1 MERNDPP
8 ARRKSCQACKKARR
22 RCDLARPTCQ
32 RCAQRNIHCHYP
44 YAPPLRESAS
54 CIQPVIPVSE
64 IDASLMPS
72 CLGMLD
78 SIFEPT
84 VDFTDQL
91 FQGSLDCDTSNWSTP
106 GLSTAAQNAL
116 NRSQL
121 VTIPQVTRA
130 ITSRLQFAMDAILKG
145 PSQMISENQTPWCH
159 SHLYDDGMPKSM
171 QHAVSSAAL
180 HAAKNHLNARVIRD
194 NVESRAQELL
204 ASDPPTT
211 SMETLAYAHALFIYQ
226 ILRLLDNDTRSYA
239 IYEATMPHLEEA
251 SNALIPHIAI
261 DEEASQSSDLIPLF
275 PAAAGQAFWTNWIF
289 QESAKRTLGMINF
302 FMLTYYFMKGES
314 GNRCCQNKNIAVNRS
329 VTMSAHLWNAQD
341 AVDFAL
347 AWRDKKHFTINVS
360 APNFLE
366 TILQDAQKDD
376 IDVFGKICLTSLMGL
391 TEAKGWLA
399 MKGITL

>member
-1 MERNDPP
+1 MLFRRFVGHVGGVPLLFRSLSALPPSSLFVNRQHPASMERNDPP

-171 QHAVSSAAL
+171 Q
-180 HAAKNHLNARVIRD
+180 R
-194 NVESRAQELL
+194 E
-204 ASDPPTT
+204 
-211 SMETLAYAHALFIYQ
+211 
-226 ILRLLDNDTRSYA
+226 
-239 IYEATMPHLEEA
+239 
-251 SNALIPHIAI
+251 LIPCTN
-261 DEEASQSSDLIPLF
+261 SSSI
-275 PAAAGQAFWTNWIF
+275 
-289 QESAKRTLGMINF
+289 TLQ
-302 FMLTYYFMKGES
+302 
-314 GNRCCQNKNIAVNRS
+314 NRCRIFCGTPCSKESSQRQSHPRQCGKPGTGTPRQRS
-329 VTMSAHLWNAQD
+329 TNYLNGNSSIRTC
-341 AVDFAL
+341 AL
-347 AWRDKKHFTINVS
+347 YIPNPSFT
-360 APNFLE
+360 
-366 TILQDAQKDD
+366 
-376 IDVFGKICLTSLMGL
+376 
-391 TEAKGWLA
+391 
-399 MKGITL
+399 